1 MSTPL
6 HHTAPDREL
15 IDAIR
20 SSNEGSEAAFRVI
33 YDRYAK
39 RLYAYS
45 LRVLRSDSRAS
56 DITQDAF
63 LRFLTAIRR
72 GDQIENLAAYLM
84 RITRNL
90 CLNVRRDEHL
100 TYVEPEIIDPID
112 EHAVSPEDTDM
123 HEHVRRAME
132 RLPEEYREALVLQL
146 YGGLSYAEICD
157 VTGETLPTVR
167 HRISR
172 AKQRLRTYL
181 LPLIVEQG
189 GQS

>member
-1 MSTPL
+1 MPL
-6 HHTAPDREL
+6 HHTSPDREL

-20 SSNEGSEAAFRVI
+20 VNDEHAEPAFRFL
-33 YDRYAK
+33 YERYGK
-39 RLYAYS
+39 RLYAYG
-45 LRVLRSDSRAS
+45 LKVLRSESRAS
-56 DITQDAF
+56 DIVQDTF

-72 GDQIENLAAYLM
+72 GDQIENLPAYLL

-100 TYVEPEIIDPID
+100 SYVEPDDIDPID
-112 EHAVSPEDTDM
+112 EHRETPEDADM
-123 HEHVRRAME
+123 RQHVLRALD
-132 RLPEEYREALVLQL
+132 RLPEAYREALVLQM
-146 YGGLSYAEICD
+146 YGGLSYAEICEA
-157 VTGETLPTVR
+157 TGETLPTIR

-189 GQS
+189 GPS